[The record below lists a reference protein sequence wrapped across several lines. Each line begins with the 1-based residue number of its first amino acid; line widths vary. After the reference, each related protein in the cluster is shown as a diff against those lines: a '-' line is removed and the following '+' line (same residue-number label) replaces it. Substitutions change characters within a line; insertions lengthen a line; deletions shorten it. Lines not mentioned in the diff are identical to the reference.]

1 MKYKYSFFILLLL
14 IGLGLPSRFYATAAS
29 PGFIKAPIWFSK
41 EPFEEDDVIKVY
53 TLIFNPDVKTFSGTV
68 LFYDNTLLLGKKSFT
83 VKPKE
88 AQYVSVDWTV
98 TFGNHEIFAKIED
111 AKFLLPNGKYEVAS
125 LEESQSE
132 KSIIQTKKK
141 VIDEAKDTVKEGVT
155 QANSQISKIQQSIL
169 ENTPEAIATP
179 VVNTANAIENF
190 REELTIKTEIKRD
203 TAKEELAALDRE
215 STKSTDVKSN
225 TTGVKTTE
233 ESSSSKPLIYVE
245 MFFYTIFAYILAS
258 KLLFYGLG
266 IFVLFLLLRFLWNKF
281 L

>member
-111 AKFLLPNGKYEVAS
+111 PKFLLSNGKYETVS
-125 LEESQSE
+125 LEENQSE

-141 VIDEAKDTVKEGVT
+141 VIDEAKDTVKERVT
-155 QANSQISKIQQSIL
+155 QANSQISKIQQGIL

-203 TAKEELAALDRE
+203 TAKEELAAIDKE
-215 STKSTDVKSN
+215 STKSTDAKNN
-225 TTGVKTTE
+225 TTGVKTAE

-266 IFVLFLLLRFLWNKF
+266 IFVLFILLRFLWNKF